1 MMMNKVI
8 MPALMSNHF
17 GARVIQWLKNE
28 GDPVEEWEALLEV
41 EVSGQRK
48 VIHSLMK
55 GEIKQI
61 LVKEGDIANQDETLA
76 VISEAEESTDIKQ
89 GPLQTPII
97 PSGRRVEK
105 SCASSS
111 PALEYLLEEFE
122 LDDESSEFNADYAI
136 IDGDEMPAP
145 APQDSSMV
153 MGEDFFRSELDHEI
167 DALPI
172 ASLSITTDQVIP
184 AETSSCPT
192 IFMQAD
198 LSRIESHRKAAAEKG
213 EKYSYSVYFA
223 HAVSRALTLHT
234 AVLSTWVPEGLIT
247 YTDICIGFEI
257 FQEKTGLVI
266 PAFYGLER
274 LSLEGLS
281 RVIQALV
288 KSRQQNSLL
297 PVPIK
302 PGTFI
307 ISNHGVRGPFWG
319 TPVIHNGQSGGL
331 SIGAIQSQVI
341 SWNGEA
347 VVHPMVG
354 LSLSYDVR
362 ALRPLAADRFLEE
375 IVNRLENW
383 G

>member
-1 MMMNKVI
+1 MINKVI

-17 GARVIQWLKNE
+17 GARVVQWLKNE
-28 GDPVEEWEALLEV
+28 GDPVEEWEALLEI

-55 GEIKQI
+55 GEIQQI

-76 VISEAEESTDIKQ
+76 VISGSQETPAIIQGSLQKHEALSGT
-89 GPLQTPII
+89 GP
-97 PSGRRVEK
+97 GK
-105 SCASSS
+105 SMRSAS

-122 LDDESSEFNADYAI
+122 LDTDPGISNEVRMLNANDDLFSTAEHDLLLDSE
-136 IDGDEMPAP
+136 
-145 APQDSSMV
+145 
-153 MGEDFFRSELDHEI
+153 EDFFRSELDQEI
-167 DALPI
+167 DALPLTFPPFT
-172 ASLSITTDQVIP
+172 ADQVNLADVSP
-184 AETSSCPT
+184 CPT

-198 LSRIESHRKAAAEKG
+198 LSQIDAHRQANSEKG
-213 EKYSYSVYFA
+213 AKYSYSVYFTYA
-223 HAVSRALTLHT
+223 AARALAQHPW
-234 AVLSTWVPEGLIT
+234 VLSTWVPEGIIA

-274 LSLEGLS
+274 LSFDGLS
-281 RVIQALV
+281 KVIGALA

-297 PVPIK
+297 AVPIK
-302 PGTFI
+302 PGIFI
-307 ISNHGVRGPFWG
+307 IANHGARGPFWS
-319 TPVIHNGQSGGL
+319 TPIVHNGQSAGL
-331 SIGAIQSQVI
+331 SIGAIQSQLI
-341 SWNGEA
+341 SRNGET

-362 ALRPLAADRFLEE
+362 ALRPLAADRFLED